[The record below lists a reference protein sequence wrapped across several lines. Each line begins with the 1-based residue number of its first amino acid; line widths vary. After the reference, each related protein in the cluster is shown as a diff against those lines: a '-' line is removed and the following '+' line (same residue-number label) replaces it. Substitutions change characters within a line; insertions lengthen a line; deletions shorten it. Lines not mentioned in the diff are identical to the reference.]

1 LTLVGHAV
9 LASLFA
15 NMAHSMLGATDLL
28 ASAAQASL
36 GMLANALPVTPGG
49 IGVGEAAFE
58 QLFALAGGVAGGAM
72 LILSWRIG
80 MLPICL
86 LGLIFYA
93 FGIRSEGGL
102 ERVKD
107 TGADGAR

>member
-1 LTLVGHAV
+1 V

-102 ERVKD
+102 ERVREA
-107 TGADGAR
+107 GADGAH